1 MMLAANLGKPG
12 APLTILCVGAH
23 CDDVEIGC
31 GGTVLRLLQER
42 PKSTVRWVIFAS
54 NPERE
59 AEAKASAS
67 EILAGA
73 KSTIKPDL
81 VLTHRVRDLH
91 QDHRIVGELTWN
103 TFRDHLIAE
112 YEIPKY
118 EGDLGNPNLFV
129 PLARSIAQRKIE
141 LLMRHFRSQAT
152 RRWFRPET
160 FEALMR
166 IRGIECNAAEGFA
179 EGFYVRKLVI

>member
-73 KSTIKPDL
+73 GQTQIEIHAFRESFFPFVGSSIKEQFEELKS
-81 VLTHRVRDLH
+81 
-91 QDHRIVGELTWN
+91 
-103 TFRDHLIAE
+103 
-112 YEIPKY
+112 KY